1 MGKELIFK
9 ALRHETVDQVPWVPF
24 AGVHA
29 GKLKGYTA
37 EEMLQ
42 SSDKIV
48 DSLEEVVKLYM
59 PDGIPVLFDLQI
71 EAEILGCELLWAKDN
86 PPSVISHPLE
96 NEATIPCECRIP
108 GPEDGRIGMALDATR
123 RIKASVGDDVA
134 IYGLI
139 CGPFT
144 LASHLR
150 GTNIFMDMMKNKDD
164 AKALIAYC
172 GQVAIKMA
180 EMYIE
185 AGADVIAVVDPLIS
199 QVSPKM
205 IKKLMSETF
214 TSVFDF
220 IRAKG
225 AFSSF
230 FVCGNAT
237 AQIRCMCEMGPD
249 GVSIDENVD
258 IVEAKK
264 VSDEFN
270 ILMGGNIPLTTTML
284 FGTQQDNMKCVV
296 EELDSLDWTKNFV
309 ISPGCDMPYDT
320 PIENTIACA
329 QAAKNLDST
338 REMVANYEGGG
349 FDDIEVEIPDYANE
363 EKVIVELFLIDPE
376 QCAACTYMKA
386 ACVDNFDAVEGKA
399 EWREYRYNKKED
411 IARTMKMGLKNLP
424 AMCFDGEPKYIS
436 IIPNREEFV
445 AAVEEAAAK
454 KGL

>member
-1 MGKELIFK
+1 
-9 ALRHETVDQVPWVPF
+9 
-24 AGVHA
+24 
-29 GKLKGYTA
+29 
-37 EEMLQ
+37 
-42 SSDKIV
+42 
-48 DSLEEVVKLYM
+48 
-59 PDGIPVLFDLQI
+59 
-71 EAEILGCELLWAKDN
+71 
-86 PPSVISHPLE
+86 
-96 NEATIPCECRIP
+96 
-108 GPEDGRIGMALDATR
+108 
-123 RIKASVGDDVA
+123 
-134 IYGLI
+134 
-139 CGPFT
+139 
-144 LASHLR
+144 
-150 GTNIFMDMMKNKDD
+150 
-164 AKALIAYC
+164 
-172 GQVAIKMA
+172 
-180 EMYIE
+180 
-185 AGADVIAVVDPLIS
+185 
-199 QVSPKM
+199 M

-329 QAAKNLDST
+329 QAAKNLDET
-338 REMVANYEGGG
+338 REMVANYEGGA
-349 FDDIEVEIPDYANE
+349 FDDIEVEIPDYANAD
-363 EKVIVELFLIDPE
+363 KVIIELFLLDPE

-386 ACVDNFDAVEGKA
+386 TCVDNFDAVADKA
-399 EWREYRYNKKED
+399 EWREYRYNRKED
-411 IARTMKMGLKNLP
+411 IARTMKMGMQKLP
-424 AMCFDGEPKYIS
+424 TMCIDGEQKFIS
-436 IIPNREEFV
+436 LIPSREEFI